1 MHCVTISDGVYLV
14 LLWRGYKIVEA
25 TVDSTWGSGCP
36 FGSDIYEQGQVPGKN
51 VAGEQLTK
59 YKDELIDD
67 LESHR
72 MS

>member
-1 MHCVTISDGVYLV
+1 M
-14 LLWRGYKIVEA
+14 EA
-25 TVDSTWGSGCP
+25 TVDSTWGSGCS

-59 YKDELIDD
+59 YRDELIDD